1 MSEYK
6 CFSCN
11 KILNQDQVKKRIRCV
26 YCGSKIVFKRRS
38 VSTTVEAV

>member
-11 KILNQDQVKKRIRCV
+11 KILGMDHMKKRIRCV